1 MVCSVA
7 FVFLS
12 SCVFLGFFF
21 LVNPAKG
28 VQNNTCRLG
37 QLTIRNCFCGNI
49 SSISVNGCLSPLAS
63 NSTLTIFGGFKAEP
77 HLLSVTKLSG
87 CSLSLSLSF
96 LWGFFV
102 INVVRWS
109 WKWAPPPPPPT
120 PLIASHL
127 PPFTLPFSVTFFFF
141 CVAMAS
147 PLSPKSY
154 HVQRSVTAH
163 TEALVRQTLRHPWW
177 VTFINCF
184 AAAIFR
190 SHRILFGFLLKW
202 DTHRDNKA
210 KCEHFRVSKGRI
222 IKCL

>member
-1 MVCSVA
+1 MS
-7 FVFLS
+7 
-12 SCVFLGFFF
+12 LGD
-21 LVNPAKG
+21 LKM
-28 VQNNTCRLG
+28 
-37 QLTIRNCFCGNI
+37 
-49 SSISVNGCLSPLAS
+49 SP
-63 NSTLTIFGGFKAEP
+63 
-77 HLLSVTKLSG
+77 
-87 CSLSLSLSF
+87 
-96 LWGFFV
+96 
-102 INVVRWS
+102 
-109 WKWAPPPPPPT
+109 PPPPPPT

-190 SHRILFGFLLKW
+190 SHRILFVFLLKW
-202 DTHRDNKA
+202 DTIRPNVSISESAKA
-210 KCEHFRVSKGRI
+210 GLSNVSKRI
-222 IKCL
+222 ILSDPPCCVGVHTY